1 VTDDRLGFEEELA
14 MGRTAKS
21 AQGDRAGEREAR
33 IAKAKQRRLE
43 LDKDKEA
50 RDARIDQAV
59 ADVYLAQDERDEAA
73 KVIEAADA
81 KMGKAIVRILAEG
94 VPMAQVAELTEL
106 SVNQVQKLKAA
117 TVEQT
122 ETAGGPGRPGGASQ
136 SIGTA
141 APKAA
146 PAGPVPAAEP
156 SRPETLASGP
166 QCWLGLR
173 VSEAG
178 RMLGLR
184 QCCGRRG
191 GPMAA
196 WPGEVAYQALLG
208 AAGRGDGAAVP
219 VEGRDGARVVMQL
232 VERGRQWPGPRAFL
246 AGGGAGPRHGRHR
259 APLRLR
265 TGAWA
270 GGAALH
276 PGAGA
281 SV

>member
-1 VTDDRLGFEEELA
+1 VTDDRLGFKEELA

-81 KMGKAIVRILAEG
+81 KMGAAIMRILAEG

-117 TVEQT
+117 TVEPT
-122 ETAGGPGRPGGASQ
+122 ETAGGPGRAGEST
-136 SIGTA
+136 S

-146 PAGPVPAAEP
+146 QAGPVPAAES
-156 SRPETLASGP
+156 SRPETLAS
-166 QCWLGLR
+166 
-173 VSEAG
+173 
-178 RMLGLR
+178 
-184 QCCGRRG
+184 
-191 GPMAA
+191 
-196 WPGEVAYQALLG
+196 
-208 AAGRGDGAAVP
+208 
-219 VEGRDGARVVMQL
+219 
-232 VERGRQWPGPRAFL
+232 
-246 AGGGAGPRHGRHR
+246 
-259 APLRLR
+259 
-265 TGAWA
+265 
-270 GGAALH
+270 
-276 PGAGA
+276 
-281 SV
+281 